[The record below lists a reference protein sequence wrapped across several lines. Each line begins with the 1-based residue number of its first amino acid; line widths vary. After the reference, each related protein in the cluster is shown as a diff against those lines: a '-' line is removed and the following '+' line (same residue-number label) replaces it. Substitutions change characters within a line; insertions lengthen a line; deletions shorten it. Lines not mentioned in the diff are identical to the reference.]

1 MNAVSGRLDL
11 SGRDLRHRNLARS
24 QWRGVN
30 LCEADLSCADLEQVN
45 GEQAGF
51 RRNHANPI
59 HRMTMTFTGIAPVGL
74 LVPLVSADL
83 LRNSRFLP
91 ARRG

>member
-1 MNAVSGRLDL
+1 MMPWKTILLYGAA
-11 SGRDLRHRNLARS
+11 LAKLVKRM
-24 QWRGVN
+24 
-30 LCEADLSCADLEQVN
+30 D
-45 GEQAGF
+45 GF

-74 LVPLVSADL
+74 LVPLVSAGL